1 MHRIKLII
9 EYDGSNYH
17 GFQRQKNAP
26 TIQAEIEKAILKLI
40 GAQEPIISAGRTDTG
55 VHALGQVVVFDTDS
69 SIPPEKWPFALNSV
83 LPSDIRVLESLLV
96 PSTFHPRYD
105 AVSKL
110 YKYRIYRLKVG
121 RTFVRDYALSY
132 SQPLN
137 MLAMRAACDY
147 IKGEHDFKSF
157 CASGSSVKSHVRNV
171 MDCYFIEDDT
181 YIDFFIEANGF
192 LYNMIRI
199 IMGVLLE
206 VGQNQMPPARVKE
219 IILAQDRR
227 LASATAPP
235 QGLYLVEVKY

>member
-26 TIQAEIEKAILKLI
+26 TIQAEIEKGILKLI
-40 GAQEPIISAGRTDTG
+40 GTEQPIISAGRTDTG
-55 VHALGQVVVFDTDS
+55 VHALGQVVIFDTKS

-83 LPSDIRVLESLLV
+83 LPSDIRVLASLLV

-110 YKYRIYRLKVG
+110 YKYRIYRHKVG
-121 RTFVRDYALSY
+121 RTFVRNYALSY
-132 SQPLN
+132 SKPLD
-137 MLAMRAACDY
+137 MLAMQAACDY

-157 CASGSSVKSHVRNV
+157 CASGSSVKSYVRNV
-171 MDCYFIEDDT
+171 MDCYFIEEDD
-181 YIDFFIEANGF
+181 YIDYFIEANGF

-219 IILAQDRR
+219 IILAKDRR